1 MANERMAIEQ
11 RQQLSEERDV
21 LMARAAKR
29 EAEAGRQQAEA
40 RVYVQC
46 Y

>member
-1 MANERMAIEQ
+1 
-11 RQQLSEERDV
+11 
-21 LMARAAKR
+21 MARAAKR